1 MVIIDARPDCLDGL
15 DRIGAAP
22 AELGI
27 GPNAIGDGQ
36 SATKHGP
43 ETSSDISR
51 FNIHT
56 NSLNREIPA

>member
-1 MVIIDARPDCLDGL
+1 MIIA
-15 DRIGAAP
+15 GATP